1 MALASVES
9 REMPVQALRH
19 DAVTRTPEN
28 NSGGLWRHFRFS
40 EILDPTIAG
49 VGERPCFGTRRRECQ
64 PGDCASA

>member
-40 EILDPTIAG
+40 GILAFYALRVPMPDHSEPEKTG
-49 VGERPCFGTRRRECQ
+49 R
-64 PGDCASA
+64 